1 MKIQAALAP
10 LVLTLVTGLSL
21 SACDKAEKYWRHT
34 ECQKRIQ
41 AGGAALNKWQSALK
55 DRSAAQRRWDEKSD
69 LALRLLTLA
78 NEPGQSESVR
88 MEASRARGE
97 AEAADAQLTEAQ
109 ERVEREASDL
119 KILRAGAKEF
129 CDPASEN

>member
-10 LVLTLVTGLSL
+10 LVLTLLTGLSL
-21 SACDKAEKYWRHT
+21 SACDTAEKYWRHN
-34 ECQKRIQ
+34 ECEKRII
-41 AGGAALNKWQSALK
+41 AYDATLNKWQSTLK
-55 DRSAAQRRWDEKSD
+55 VRLAAQQRWDEKSD

-88 MEASRARGE
+88 MQASRARGE

-119 KILRAGAKEF
+119 KILRAEAKEF
-129 CDPASEN
+129 CDPASEE